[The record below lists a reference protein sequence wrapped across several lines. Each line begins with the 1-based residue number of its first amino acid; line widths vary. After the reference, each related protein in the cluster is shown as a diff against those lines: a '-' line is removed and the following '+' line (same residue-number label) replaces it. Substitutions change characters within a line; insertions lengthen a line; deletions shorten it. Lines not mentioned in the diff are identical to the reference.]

1 MSTPT
6 VNSVGTTDFTPA
18 PGNDGA
24 LQYGTKWG
32 DAYGTGVTL
41 TYSFP
46 GGGYAWFIDG
56 YQEFDAWY
64 PLTSPEKTAV
74 RAALAEWASIAN
86 IKFIEVNDGENV
98 VGELRFSITDEAGD
112 EAAHAYLPG

>member
-1 MSTPT
+1 MSTPN
-6 VNSVGTTDFTPA
+6 VNSVGTTDFTPV

-56 YQEFDAWY
+56 YQEFNAWY
-64 PLTSPEKTAV
+64 PLTSPEK
-74 RAALAEWASIAN
+74 R
-86 IKFIEVNDGENV
+86 
-98 VGELRFSITDEAGD
+98 RFGQRSPNGRPWPTSRSSR
-112 EAAHAYLPG
+112 